1 MTEFLN
7 YLASLLWQ
15 FTDKFYANFIN
26 ERRYES
32 IAKGIGITIEVSFLA
47 IGLGVLIGFAIAAMK
62 LSNNKWLQRVANSYV
77 SILRGTPVVTQLLI
91 FNFVIFGSISLDKV
105 FIAVIAFGVNS
116 GAYVS
121 EIMRAGILSIDHGQT
136 EAGRS
141 LGFNKREA
149 MMYIIAP
156 QAIKNIFPALGNEF
170 IVLIKE
176 TAIVGYIGLVDLA
189 KAGDFIRSRTL
200 EAFFPLIAT
209 AVIYFTIVK
218 ILTKVLTSVEI
229 KMRKADVR

>member
-1 MTEFLN
+1 M
-7 YLASLLWQ
+7 
-15 FTDKFYANFIN
+15 D
-26 ERRYES
+26 
-32 IAKGIGITIEVSFLA
+32 IADGIRITIEVSFLA
-47 IGLGVLIGFAIAAMK
+47 IALGVIIGFFIAIMK
-62 LSNNKWLQRVANSYV
+62 LSNRKWLQRFANTYV

-91 FNFVIFGSISLDKV
+91 FNFVIFGSISLDKI

-141 LGFNKREA
+141 LGFNKRET

-176 TAIVGYIGLVDLA
+176 TAIVGYIGLIDLA
-189 KAGDFIRSRTL
+189 KAGDYIRSRTL
-200 EAFFPLIAT
+200 EAFFPLIGT
-209 AVIYFTIVK
+209 AVIYFIIIK
-218 ILTKVLTSVEI
+218 ILTKILTAVEK
-229 KMRKADVR
+229 KMRKADIR

>member
-149 MMYIIAP
+149 MMYIIVP